1 MKLKKKSFL
10 SLLLVLSLVI
20 LSSCGIGWENYE
32 QDINGD
38 GKPVGKINISKNSDA
53 IMLSKLTYDSPQLP
67 ISFKRMAKL
76 TIDCPSN
83 ISPNNVTLKLRHK
96 ASKTRIL
103 QGDASGMLGTI
114 SFFIPSGLNG
124 KSAKTY
130 EIIQNEDELNATT
143 IELDGN
149 DTASYTLN

>member
-10 SLLLVLSLVI
+10 SLLLVLSLII

-32 QDINGD
+32 QEINGD
-38 GKPVGKINISKNSDA
+38 GKSVEKINISKNSNA

-67 ISFKRMAKL
+67 INFKRMAKL
-76 TIDCPSN
+76 TIDCPSD

-96 ASKTRIL
+96 ESKTRIL
-103 QGDASGMLGTI
+103 QGSASNMLGTI
-114 SFFIPSGLNG
+114 SFFIPSGVNG

-130 EIIQNEDELNATT
+130 EIIQNGDELNATT

-149 DTASYTLN
+149 DMASYTLN